1 MDAKVVAQQIF
12 EALGGNEN
20 IISLV
25 YCATRLRFVLN
36 DDSVVDENKLAQIT
50 EVTGTFRTGGQYQIV
65 LGMGK
70 VKLYQFIMSQFDLTH
85 TQNDLILTTS
95 TECSCDLS
103 DLCQFIFID
112 H

>member
-36 DDSVVDENKLAQIT
+36 DDSVVDEHKLAQIT

-70 VKLYQFIMSQFDLTH
+70 VKLAHDE
-85 TQNDLILTTS
+85 LIQLIDS
-95 TECSCDLS
+95 AQQEVAPESLNPVQKAVKVIS
-103 DLCQFIFID
+103 DLVSKN
-112 H
+112 

>member
-1 MDAKVVAQQIF
+1 MDAKVVAQNIF
-12 EALGGNEN
+12 AALGGHEN

-36 DDSVVDENKLAQIT
+36 DDSLVDEHKLAQIA

-70 VKLYQFIMSQFDLTH
+70 VKLAHDE
-85 TQNDLILTTS
+85 LILLIDSKQQEEASASLNTVQKAVKVI
-95 TECSCDLS
+95 S
-103 DLCQFIFID
+103 DLVSKN
-112 H
+112 

>member
-36 DDSVVDENKLAQIT
+36 DDSVVDEHKLAQIT
-50 EVTGTFRTGGQYQIV
+50 EVTGTFRTGGQYQII

-70 VKLYQFIMSQFDLTH
+70 VKLAHDELIQLIDS
-85 TQNDLILTTS
+85 TQQEVA
-95 TECSCDLS
+95 TESLNTVKKAVKVIS
-103 DLCQFIFID
+103 DLVSKN
-112 H
+112 

>member
-20 IISLV
+20 INSLV

-50 EVTGTFRTGGQYQIV
+50 EVTGTFRTGGQYQII
-65 LGMGK
+65 LGMGTVKEVHDELAPLIEQAQQNSETDSLNPVQRAVK
-70 VKLYQFIMSQFDLTH
+70 V
-85 TQNDLILTTS
+85 
-95 TECSCDLS
+95 LS
-103 DLCQFIFID
+103 GLVGKD
-112 H
+112 